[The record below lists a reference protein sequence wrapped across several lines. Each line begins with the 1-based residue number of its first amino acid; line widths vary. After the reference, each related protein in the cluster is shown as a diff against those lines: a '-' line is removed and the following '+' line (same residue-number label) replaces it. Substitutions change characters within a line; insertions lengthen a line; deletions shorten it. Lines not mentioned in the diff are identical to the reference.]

1 MIEISNLKNAYGT
14 LNKAYSDY
22 SENKDSILAEY
33 IADSCVKRFEYT
45 LKTAWKL
52 VKKILIQKYGKTE
65 PELTMNNIFRFM
77 QGYGYAKNWE
87 KKHLDRLKQ
96 EDKIIVEKRIKEM
109 QDTKIDTIKEQE
121 IPYEILEKTG
131 TTYKFDKGDDEY
143 RR

>member
-14 LNKAYSDY
+14 LNKAYCDY

-87 KKHLDRLKQ
+87 NWKNYYWQRNNSAHEYNLIKARELI
-96 EDKIIVEKRIKEM
+96 KIIPDFLA
-109 QDTKIDTIKEQE
+109 DTEFLIQK
-121 IPYEILEKTG
+121 LEK
-131 TTYKFDKGDDEY
+131 DLNAD
-143 RR
+143 